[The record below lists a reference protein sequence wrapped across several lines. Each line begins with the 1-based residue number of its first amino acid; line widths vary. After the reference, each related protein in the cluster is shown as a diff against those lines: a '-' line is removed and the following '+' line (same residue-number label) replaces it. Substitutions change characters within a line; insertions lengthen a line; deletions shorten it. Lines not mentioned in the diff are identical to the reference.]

1 MNKKVLFTSL
11 PGFTAAF
18 EATMILLSIPE
29 ISREFSIS
37 YFEATLLIIIFVI
50 IETLFVVPFS
60 LMADKHGIKKI
71 MMLGSFIMLI
81 ASLLIFVSNNF
92 SIMLFLRAIQGLGGS
107 MVILTSLSY
116 AALTSSDSDR

>member
-1 MNKKVLFTSL
+1 M

-18 EATMILLSIPE
+18 EATMILLAVPE
-29 ISREFSIS
+29 ISREFTIS